1 MGVSTS
7 GHNGDAD
14 LERAKD
20 FVSQWGSD
28 GCTAYNSYD
37 ELVANADIDIIYI
50 GTKTKDHC
58 KHTLLSLEAG
68 KPVLCE
74 KPLAENA
81 ADAAS
86 MHAKAEEKG
95 LFMQDAMWS
104 RFFPAVEHARLLLE
118 EGAIGDV
125 NSLHSDFPDPCYDFQ
140 YAPMVFGADN
150 KPTAVVATGGGQG
163 AARAAIAQYGSDGVA
178 VFPLSTFTVEF
189 PEITECVSLCPSLR
203 VSSGRARLT
212 PHDRPVQDL
221 RLEGAHHARAAGA
234 LPHRHHHPQARERGP
249 PPLPQPRPALPRR
262 DRRVPAAADDRDHAQ
277 PGRLR
282 LHGSGG
288 AQVHGCGAE
297 GVPAVRQG
305 RLHGDDGADR
315 RHRQEHRHRKHVD
328 TKPVRRRMHCLRG
341 VPPPLWPPLWPPW
354 RLAWVRRS
362 CCRWPA

>member
-1 MGVSTS
+1 MLQIPGASVMGISTS

-14 LERAKD
+14 LDRAKE
-20 FVSQWGSD
+20 FMAKWGSE
-28 GCTAYNSYD
+28 GCVAYNSYD
-37 ELVANADIDIIYI
+37 ELVANPDIDIIYI

-104 RFFPAVEHARLLLE
+104 RFFPAVEHARVLIE

-189 PEITECVSLCPSLR
+189 PEITECVSFHAS
-203 VSSGRARLT
+203 VRALLT
-212 PHDRPVQDL
+212 V
-221 RLEGAHHARAAGA
+221 
-234 LPHRHHHPQARERGP
+234 
-249 PPLPQPRPALPRR
+249 
-262 DRRVPAAADDRDHAQ
+262 
-277 PGRLR
+277 
-282 LHGSGG
+282 
-288 AQVHGCGAE
+288 
-297 GVPAVRQG
+297 
-305 RLHGDDGADR
+305 
-315 RHRQEHRHRKHVD
+315 
-328 TKPVRRRMHCLRG
+328 
-341 VPPPLWPPLWPPW
+341 
-354 RLAWVRRS
+354 LA
-362 CCRWPA
+362 

>member
-1 MGVSTS
+1 MCRWGIIGCGNISACWCEAVLQIPGASVMGISTS

-14 LERAKD
+14 LDRAKE
-20 FVSQWGSD
+20 FMAKWGSE
-28 GCTAYNSYD
+28 GCVAYNSYD
-37 ELVANADIDIIYI
+37 ELVANPDIDIIYI

-104 RFFPAVEHARLLLE
+104 RFFPAVEHARLLIE

-189 PEITECVSLCPSLR
+189 PEITECVSFHASLR
-203 VSSGRARLT
+203 VSSWPCFPDCARRGRAGSTAR
-212 PHDRPVQDL
+212 R
-221 RLEGAHHARAAGA
+221 GASRSSSRGTAPPASPSASTRTRAPTATA
-234 LPHRHHHPQARERGP
+234 TAAGP
-249 PPLPQPRPALPRR
+249 PPS
-262 DRRVPAAADDRDHAQ
+262 
-277 PGRLR
+277 RLSSTR
-282 LHGSGG
+282 
-288 AQVHGCGAE
+288 
-297 GVPAVRQG
+297 
-305 RLHGDDGADR
+305 
-315 RHRQEHRHRKHVD
+315 
-328 TKPVRRRMHCLRG
+328 
-341 VPPPLWPPLWPPW
+341 
-354 RLAWVRRS
+354 
-362 CCRWPA
+362 CR